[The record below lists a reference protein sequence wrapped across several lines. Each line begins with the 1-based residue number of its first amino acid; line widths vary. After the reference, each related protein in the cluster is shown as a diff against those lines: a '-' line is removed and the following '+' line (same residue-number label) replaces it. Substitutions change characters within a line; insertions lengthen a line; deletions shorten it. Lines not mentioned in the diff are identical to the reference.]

1 MGCHPSHWR
10 TPSFFKMVKTTNQ
23 NILMS
28 FSEPKE
34 LLRATAHGLFPETVM
49 PGISKP
55 GWTNTGPR
63 EVSPKWWCHVLL
75 SMDWFKGQLKPES
88 PFFHGKI
95 YRLVRWWSWSTR
107 WALSPLCALW
117 CGRVIV
123 ILIVWD
129 QQNISSILER
139 RKIGAIS
146 QLAQLAWIW
155 SLARPREGTPC
166 GGMEKKKNT
175 VVHWMSVLALQLFW

>member
-1 MGCHPSHWR
+1 
-10 TPSFFKMVKTTNQ
+10 
-23 NILMS
+23 
-28 FSEPKE
+28 

-166 GGMEKKKNT
+166 GGMEKRKT
-175 VVHWMSVLALQLFW
+175 LLFIGWVC